1 MRSLETLLSSY
12 PSDVQGIARDARQL
26 IRRLLPN
33 VEERVDASA
42 PVVGY
47 GYGPGYRGVV
57 CTLLLSKSGVK
68 IGLARGTELTDPH
81 HLLRGAGKVHRH
93 VPLHAPTDLRRP
105 GVRQL
110 ITAAY
115 VAWQGRHNASRG
127 TTR

>member
-1 MRSLETLLSSY
+1 MRSLETLLASY
-12 PSDVQGIARDARQL
+12 PSNVQKIARDARQL
-26 IRRLLPN
+26 IRRLLAN
-33 VEERVDASA
+33 VEERVDTSA

-68 IGLARGTELTDPH
+68 IGLARGAELTDPH
-81 HLLRGAGKVHRH
+81 QLLRGAGKVHRH
-93 VPLHAPTDLRRP
+93 VPLHAPTDLGRP

-115 VAWQGRHNASRG
+115 VAWQERHNASRG